1 MTRFK
6 SLLRRIEAVEEEI
19 KKRDKGLF
27 TVFYRNGS
35 VRKIPPADA
44 ILLCRREAGEIKR
57 FEETTGESD
66 NGLLEGLVNA
76 LLLPDDTK
84 KEGADN
90 DKKTPYR

>member
-6 SLLRRIEAVEEEI
+6 SLLRRIEAVEEKI
-19 KKRDKGLF
+19 KRQDEGLF
-27 TVFYRNGS
+27 AVFYRSGS
-35 VRKIPPADA
+35 IRKIPPSDA
-44 ILLCRREAGEIKR
+44 ILLCQSEADEIKR